1 MPPLENIGYI
11 AAVLTTVSF
20 LPQAVLTL
28 RTRDTAGIS
37 FFMYL
42 LFTLGVG
49 CWLIYGL
56 VITDLAII
64 LANGVTLLLAAN
76 ILAVKVRNL
85 LSGRDRHPRAPE
97 E

>member
-1 MPPLENIGYI
+1 MPALENIGYV
-11 AAVLTTVSF
+11 AALLTTVSF

-42 LFTLGVG
+42 LFTLGVA
-49 CWLIYGL
+49 CWLVYGL
-56 VITDLAII
+56 VIADLAII

-85 LSGRDRHPRAPE
+85 RGGRDRRP
-97 E
+97 